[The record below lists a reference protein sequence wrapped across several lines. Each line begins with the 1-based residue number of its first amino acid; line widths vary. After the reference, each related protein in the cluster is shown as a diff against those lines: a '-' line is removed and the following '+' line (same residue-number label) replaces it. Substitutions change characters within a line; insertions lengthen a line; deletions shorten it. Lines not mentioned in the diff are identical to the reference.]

1 MKIKEGY
8 VLKVIAGQNIV
19 VPIGEEGVNFKGI
32 ISLNS
37 TGKLIFENL
46 QKGASETELVDL
58 IFDSYD
64 IEKEEARLDVK
75 DFLAVLKEKKLL
87 QD

>member
-1 MKIKEGY
+1 MMIKEGY

-32 ISLNS
+32 ITLNS
-37 TGKLIFENL
+37 TGRLLFEYL
-46 QKGASETELVDL
+46 QKGASENELVDL
-58 IFDSYD
+58 IFDNYD
-64 IEKEEARLDVK
+64 IDKEEARCDVK
-75 DFLAVLKEKKLL
+75 EFIDVLKEKKLL